1 VSRKLTEIAH
11 QRSADAVMTERF
23 SRRHGFRVEARP
35 IRVREDAPAELRNA
49 VVYIAHDL
57 GLCFNEL
64 REILCRI
71 LHTAPDP
78 GNWSEIPNVRD
89 EVLRW
94 VGSCEWFRVYDF
106 IEEIYQSLPRDL
118 RGRFADEVNEFFVAN
133 GIGWKLE
140 NGAISYRGDD
150 EFERSVRSVN
160 QVLIRE
166 GRQTAAREMAEALSD
181 LSRLPEPDVTGA
193 VQHAVAALEC
203 LARDV
208 CNDPHATLGQLIQ
221 RHPDALAL
229 TPPLDS
235 AAEKLWAFAS
245 QRGRH
250 VREGHAPDRREAA
263 LVVRIAAALIEYLNP
278 VE

>member
-1 VSRKLTEIAH
+1 
-11 QRSADAVMTERF
+11 MTERF

-35 IRVREDAPAELRNA
+35 IRVRQDAPAELRDA

-57 GLCFNEL
+57 GLSFKEL

-71 LHTAPDP
+71 LHTAPNP
-78 GNWSEIPNVRD
+78 GNWTEIPNLRD
-89 EVLRW
+89 EVLELA
-94 VGSCEWFRVYDF
+94 GSCEWFLVYDF
-106 IEEIYQSLPRDL
+106 IERLYQSLPRGH
-118 RGRFADEVNEFFVAN
+118 RGRFADEVSEFFLAN

-140 NGAISYRGDD
+140 DGAVSYRGDD

-203 LARDV
+203 VARDV
-208 CNDPHATLGQLIQ
+208 CNDRHATLGQLIQ
-221 RHPDALAL
+221 RHSIALAL
-229 TPPLDS
+229 RPPLDA